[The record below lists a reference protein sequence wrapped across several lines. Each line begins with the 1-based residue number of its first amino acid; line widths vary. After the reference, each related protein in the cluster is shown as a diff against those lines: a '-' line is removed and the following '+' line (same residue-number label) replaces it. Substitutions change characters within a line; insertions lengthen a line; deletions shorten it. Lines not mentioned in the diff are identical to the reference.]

1 MLNKLVMQPLLEGE
15 RPRIVLVFDSKD
27 GTNFRKELFS
37 EYKSNR
43 KACPEDLIPQFDFVR
58 DAADAYGVPILEAPG
73 FEADDVIATL
83 ATMALNEDCHVNIL
97 SGDKDLMQL
106 VTKDEGGACIE
117 MIDPMKMVRYDFDAV
132 VDKWGVRPDQL
143 GDVLALAGDSADNIP
158 GVAGIGPKIAQ
169 ALIAEYGSLD
179 ALFENV
185 NNIEQKGR
193 REKIQSNIDIAKL
206 SRQLVELERKVPL
219 ETMSFPSQ
227 FNNVSDFRMEKLDSK
242 RLLDFYERMGFRDIK
257 RRLKSRLSQQ
267 DKKKQPSRFDR
278 FESVVDSGKRTG
290 RKEKKNVPNQFPDV
304 PF

>member
-37 EYKSNR
+37 DYKSNR

-185 NNIEQKGR
+185 NGIKQKGR

-219 ETMSFPSQ
+219 KTMSFPSL
-227 FNNVSDFRMEKLDSK
+227 RMEKLDSK

-267 DKKKQPSRFDR
+267 DKKKQPSRFDG